1 MPANSSGN
9 LSIDML
15 KLVLGRRINSPNHIV
30 PQRLSFQFPKH
41 ETNIIGILSTETSC
55 MGINP
60 HRPQEDDSKR
70 NTLRT
75 IAQPALSY

>member
-1 MPANSSGN
+1 
-9 LSIDML
+9 
-15 KLVLGRRINSPNHIV
+15 V